1 MGIVSKTR
9 DAIKRFRSF
18 DPEQAYLERA
28 TSLIDLE
35 RRQREIDNGRFRR
48 SRTWPY

>member
-1 MGIVSKTR
+1 MGVLSKAR
-9 DAIKRFRSF
+9 AVIHHYRNF
-18 DPEQAYLERA
+18 DPERAYLEKS